1 MDGKGASRE
10 GGEVL
15 PNQASAEVV
24 IKVLSLKKEKSKKIG
39 QDLDHGV
46 LSITRVA
53 CQQEK
58 AISGSETGH
67 LEEDVRKVGKPNER
81 VRHPQTLATIGL
93 RSKTARHKDLM
104 SAFVI

>member
-1 MDGKGASRE
+1 MDGKGASGE
-10 GGEVL
+10 GGQVL

-46 LSITRVA
+46 LSISWIA

-58 AISGSETGH
+58 AISGSETGD
-67 LEEDVRKVGKPNER
+67 LEEYMREVGKPNQR
-81 VRHPQTLATIGL
+81 LRHPQTLATIGL

>member
-1 MDGKGASRE
+1 MLSNHAG
-10 GGEVL
+10 
-15 PNQASAEVV
+15 AEVV
-24 IKVLSLKKEKSKKIG
+24 VKVLSLKKEKSKKIG

-46 LSITRVA
+46 LSISRVA

-81 VRHPQTLATIGL
+81 VRHPQTLTTIGL
-93 RSKTARHKDLM
+93 RSEAARHQDLM

>member
-1 MDGKGASRE
+1 M
-10 GGEVL
+10 L
-15 PNQASAEVV
+15 PNQAGVEVV

-81 VRHPQTLATIGL
+81 FRHPQTLAAISL
-93 RSKTARHKDLM
+93 RPEAARHQDLM

>member
-1 MDGKGASRE
+1 MDGKGAFRK

-24 IKVLSLKKEKSKKIG
+24 VEVLSLEKEKSKKIG

-46 LSITRVA
+46 LSISWIA
-53 CQQEK
+53 SQQEK
-58 AISGSETGH
+58 AISGSETGD
-67 LEEDVRKVGKPNER
+67 LEEYMREVGKPNER
-81 VRHPQTLATIGL
+81 LRHPQTLATIGL
-93 RSKTARHKDLM
+93 RSETAGHQDLM